1 MANLDPIIV
10 QHYAVLNN
18 ITQKEAREKLKEN
31 YEVESSKIPLKDLV
45 LRCLHGIRQ
54 MSPTLEGLKIREQDV
69 QARIQMLENGLT
81 RIARQ
86 LEEDSTLRERISR
99 LEDEQLQF
107 EKELTSYLKNTER
120 LLTITEKQQEEIE
133 RLKTP
138 WYKKIFR

>member
-1 MANLDPIIV
+1 MTNPDPVIV

-18 ITQKEAREKLKEN
+18 MSMKEAREKLKEN

-54 MSPTLEGLKIREQDV
+54 MSPTVEGLKIREQDV
-69 QARIQMLENGLT
+69 IARLQKLENGLT

-86 LEEDSTLRERISR
+86 LEEDSTLRERVAR
-99 LEDEQLQF
+99 LEDEQLEF

-120 LLTITEKQQEEIE
+120 LLTICEEQQDQIDK
-133 RLKTP
+133 LSKP
-138 WYKKIFR
+138 WWEKIF

>member
-1 MANLDPIIV
+1 MTNPDPVIV

-18 ITQKEAREKLKEN
+18 MSMKEAREKLKEN

-54 MSPTLEGLKIREQDV
+54 MSPTVEGLKIREQDV
-69 QARIQMLENGLT
+69 IARLQKLENGLT

-86 LEEDSTLRERISR
+86 LEEDSTLRERVAR
-99 LEDEQLQF
+99 LEDEQLEF

-120 LLTITEKQQEEIE
+120 LLTICEEQQDQIDK
-133 RLKTP
+133 LSKP
-138 WYKKIFR
+138 WWKKIF